1 MQKRRANMRR
11 MLRRHSVD
19 VLYCLQ
25 MLYYFEQICLLFSG
39 LDRQTVFQVN

>member
-11 MLRRHSVD
+11 MLMRHSAD

-25 MLYYFEQICLLFSG
+25 MYYFEQICLLFSG
-39 LDRQTVFQVN
+39 LDRQMVFQVN